1 MLKQGWGFLGTG
13 MALLRVLNYSPAFSP
28 ADASSTLPPVMTI
41 KMSLDIAKCPL
52 GAKPA
57 HSRKLDTNLR
67 LSVSRRPVGVLV
79 THTLLP
85 LLPEGL
91 GRTLAFSTWE
101 VAGGWGCRVNSHS
114 KSSSKPLF
122 LGFGC
127 GLIFLGYRLENWC
140 RGLRC

>member
-1 MLKQGWGFLGTG
+1 MGR
-13 MALLRVLNYSPAFSP
+13 APLRVLNYSPAFSL

-67 LSVSRRPVGVLV
+67 LSASRRPVGVLV

-85 LLPEGL
+85 LLPAGL
-91 GRTLAFSTWE
+91 GRTLAFSTQE
-101 VAGGWGCRVNSHS
+101 AAGRWTVGLQNQLSTHS
-114 KSSSKPLF
+114 KSLSKPLF
-122 LGFGC
+122 LPKFGVW
-127 GLIFLGYRLENWC
+127 LWANL
-140 RGLRC
+140 LRIQSNQKTGAGD